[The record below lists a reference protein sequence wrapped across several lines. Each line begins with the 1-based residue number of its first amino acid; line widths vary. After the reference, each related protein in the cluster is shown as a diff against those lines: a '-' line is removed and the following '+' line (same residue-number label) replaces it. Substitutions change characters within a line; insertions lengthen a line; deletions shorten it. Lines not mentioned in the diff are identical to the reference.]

1 MNRFA
6 YLALGLLLLVALW
19 AGGWFYFAGEVHR
32 NVENLA
38 QADGETTAR
47 LTCERLDIGGFPFRF
62 DIDCAG
68 AQIVSG
74 DLRLAVPEI
83 GVSALVY
90 RPTHLIA
97 AAKGPAT
104 LTDAFTGA
112 RNEISWNGLDASLRL
127 TNWRIE
133 RLSLVADD
141 IAWTDTL
148 FGEALIASSTHGE
161 IHLIDMPE
169 AFDAET
175 SRAALAGYARF
186 QTIAAPGFAVN
197 AGEAELETELTG
209 LPADIRHLGEPE
221 GLRLWQ
227 QADGQFRIVSLDARD
242 GEDYLRSDGEL
253 ALNGAGQVEGQLRI
267 ASRGVVERIE
277 GLFPEPYRRLLL
289 GTPAAD
295 GSYTNTVNF
304 RGGVITSGLMPAG
317 MIPPLF

>member
-19 AGGWFYFAGEVHR
+19 AGGWFYFAGEVRR
-32 NVENLA
+32 NVEALA
-38 QADGETTAR
+38 SADGEITAR
-47 LTCERLDIGGFPFRF
+47 LTCERLDVGGFPFRF

-68 AQIVSG
+68 AEIISG
-74 DLRLAVPEI
+74 DLRLTMPEI
-83 GVSALVY
+83 GASALVY

-97 AAKGPAT
+97 AAQGPAT

-112 RNEISWNGLDASLRL
+112 RNEIAWSGLDASLRL
-127 TNWRIE
+127 TDWRIE
-133 RLSLVADD
+133 RVSLVADD
-141 IAWTDTL
+141 ISWTDTL
-148 FGEALIASSTHGE
+148 FGEALIASSEHGE

-169 AFDAET
+169 ALDAEAG
-175 SRAALAGYARF
+175 RAALAGYARF
-186 QTIAAPGFAVN
+186 QAVTAPGFAIN
-197 AGEAELETELTG
+197 GGEAELEIELTG
-209 LPADIRHLGEPE
+209 LPADIRVLGEPD

-227 QADGQFRIVSLDARD
+227 QADGQLRIVSLNATDD
-242 GEDYLRSDGEL
+242 TDYLRADGEL
-253 ALNGAGQVEGQLRI
+253 MLNDAGQVEGQLRI
-267 ASRGVVERIE
+267 ASLGVVERIE

-289 GTPAAD
+289 GNPAQD